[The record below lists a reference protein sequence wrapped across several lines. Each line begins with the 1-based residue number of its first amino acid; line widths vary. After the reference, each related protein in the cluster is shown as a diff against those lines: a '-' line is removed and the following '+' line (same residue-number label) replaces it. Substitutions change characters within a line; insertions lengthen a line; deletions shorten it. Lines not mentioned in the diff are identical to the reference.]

1 MTGYS
6 AVGVVG
12 SRKFPSEEMARKV
25 IRKML
30 GQNPAAVFIS
40 GCAHGA
46 DTWGEEE
53 AKAAGRAFVPKPP
66 EPEKFGGNFAAAA
79 LARNTEIVDAAT
91 LILAFWDGKST
102 GTKDTIDKAMK
113 ARKDTVV
120 VYPDG
125 HFMKVGYGNVYGGFG
140 D

>member
-1 MTGYS
+1 MSGYS
-6 AVGVVG
+6 AVAVVG
-12 SRKFPSEEMARKV
+12 SRDFPAEDMAREV
-25 IRKML
+25 IRKVL
-30 GQNPAAVFIS
+30 YQNVGAQVVS
-40 GCAHGA
+40 GGA
-46 DTWGEEE
+46 RGPDTWGEQEGDRE
-53 AKAAGRAFVPKPP
+53 PKIFRP
-66 EPEKFGGNFAAAA
+66 EPEKHGGNFAAAA
-79 LARNTEIVDAAT
+79 MARNTEIVNAADFV
-91 LILAFWDGKST
+91 LAFWDGKSR